1 VEAVRSEQSKGKICM
16 LDIDVQGVR
25 NVKKSSLH
33 PYYIFV
39 APPSMDDL
47 EARLRGRGTENE
59 EDIEK
64 RLANAQ
70 GEMDYGKDDGN
81 FDLYLVND
89 NLDQTG
95 ALLCGTVQSWF
106 PNLQAAVDV
115 IVDVDVDV
123 DKKEEDDGAPSDEA
137 SDEISEAKTEHVNN
151 VQDTFSEPSN
161 GEETEVMSD
170 EIDSELAPEL
180 GSANGDCGDND
191 NDNGDEDD
199 EHPDDEREL
208 EPVMMSLVEAEE
220 KTEILEEEQGTPED
234 AATSPT
240 PVEVDVVEEKN
251 ESAAVVTPPPQD
263 DTVKQED
270 IPSEEPVE
278 VAKEPVDESDKIVY
292 TLEELKTPIDGVD
305 WAYRENALSNDD
317 FQKYFEVSRSE
328 LKALPKWKRQAAK
341 KKIGLF

>member
-1 VEAVRSEQSKGKICM
+1 
-16 LDIDVQGVR
+16 
-25 NVKKSSLH
+25 
-33 PYYIFV
+33 
-39 APPSMDDL
+39 
-47 EARLRGRGTENE
+47 
-59 EDIEK
+59 
-64 RLANAQ
+64 
-70 GEMDYGKDDGN
+70 
-81 FDLYLVND
+81 
-89 NLDQTG
+89 
-95 ALLCGTVQSWF
+95 
-106 PNLQAAVDV
+106 
-115 IVDVDVDV
+115 
-123 DKKEEDDGAPSDEA
+123 
-137 SDEISEAKTEHVNN
+137 
-151 VQDTFSEPSN
+151 
-161 GEETEVMSD
+161 MSD

-240 PVEVDVVEEKN
+240 PVEADVAEEKN